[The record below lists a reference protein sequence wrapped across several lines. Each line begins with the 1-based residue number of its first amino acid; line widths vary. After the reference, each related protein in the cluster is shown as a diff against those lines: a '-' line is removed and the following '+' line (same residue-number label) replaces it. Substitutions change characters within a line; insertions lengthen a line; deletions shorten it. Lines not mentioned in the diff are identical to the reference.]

1 MTDVY
6 QIKAEIA
13 MQYEHGWMIAQENF
27 NRYLYEH
34 GGHEKLGK
42 RVRRSFSSTHVNK

>member
-13 MQYEHGWMIAQENF
+13 MQYEHGWIIAQENF
-27 NRYLYEH
+27 NRYLHEQSRH
-34 GGHEKLGK
+34 GNLGK
-42 RVRRSFSSTHVNK
+42 RARRNFTSAAVHK